1 MPAPIGVL
9 YEHPDWFRP
18 LFAALDRRG
27 LPYARVEADQHRFD
41 PSATAAPYSLVV
53 NRMSASSYLRGHT
66 NAIFQTQQYLEYLEA
81 VGVPVINGAQ
91 AYALDTS
98 KARQLWLMTRLGL
111 PHPRSRVANS
121 ADQIVAA
128 ADDLAFPLIVKPS
141 LGGSGALMRRF
152 DDRDALRAAADDGS
166 LAGILGVDYSA
177 IVQEFHP
184 PRGGSI
190 VRVEVLD
197 DRFLYAIRITKEQ
210 QDDFNLCPADI
221 CQAPGSDASA
231 ESRIVPPPAPGATS
245 PSVPPPPATS
255 SPGTSGATSATGLAS
270 SEAAAPVGSDFELCP
285 ADAPKR
291 SMTIEV
297 AHPPAWVIDGVRA
310 IFRAANVN
318 VGGVEYLESERDG
331 QIYLYDVNT
340 LSNFVGD
347 APALVGFDP
356 FERFV
361 DVIERRA
368 GHGARLAVGAST

>member
-1 MPAPIGVL
+1 MAGPIAVF
-9 YEHPDWFRP
+9 YEHPEWFRP
-18 LFAALDRRG
+18 LFATLDRRG
-27 LPYARVEADQHRFD
+27 LPYVRLQADQHRFD
-41 PSATAAPYSLVV
+41 PSATRVPYSLVV

-66 NAIFQTQQYLEYLEA
+66 NAIFQAQQYLEYLEA
-81 VGVPVINGAQ
+81 LGVPVVNGSQ

-121 ADQIVAA
+121 AEQIVAA
-128 ADDLAFPLIVKPS
+128 ASELAYPLIVKPS

-152 DDRDALRAAADDGS
+152 DDLEGLRAAEADGS

-177 IVQEFHP
+177 IVQEFHQ
-184 PRGGSI
+184 PRGGAI

-221 CQAPGSDASA
+221 CQAP
-231 ESRIVPPPAPGATS
+231 
-245 PSVPPPPATS
+245 
-255 SPGTSGATSATGLAS
+255 SGADGRVDTQPSDPSPVAKPVT
-270 SEAAAPVGSDFELCP
+270 AAPAVADAFDACP
-285 ADAPKR
+285 AEAPKR
-291 SMTIEV
+291 AMTIEV
-297 AHPPAWVIDGVRA
+297 AEPPTWVVDGVRA
-310 IFRAANVN
+310 IFRAAKVD

-340 LSNFVGD
+340 LSNFVSD
-347 APALVGFDP
+347 APSLVGFDP

-361 DVIERRA
+361 DVIARRA
-368 GHGARLAVGAST
+368 GLSAGEVIGARF